1 MSPSRGANDPT
12 VAAGHLRWR
21 TMNAEQRREAIVE
34 AIEELSTKNGYP
46 PLRGELAAHCGMDL
60 KTIRRYLRE
69 LMESGIIE
77 EPGGVGSRTL
87 RKVAQKLAELD
98 SGTPEKVERKR
109 PVQKKKP
116 TKKG

>member
-34 AIEELSTKNGYP
+34 AVVELTEAQGYP
-46 PLRGELAAHCGMDL
+46 PLRGELAKHCGMDL
-60 KTIRRYLRE
+60 KTIRRYLHD
-69 LMESGIIE
+69 LMEAGVLE

-87 RKVAQKLAELD
+87 RRAAQKLAELD
-98 SGTPEKVERKR
+98 HGDPAKVESAR
-109 PVQKKKP
+109 PVRKSRSKSRK
-116 TKKG
+116 